1 MAGQGYVQ
9 VPADSV
15 GKKID
20 CVSLSAS
27 GQTVMRQV
35 VVLGGPG
42 TGDSQNYVTVVNG
55 ALTMGGNVNR
65 ISATVTV
72 TGVVTLGAGAANI
85 GTINNI
91 SSTVT
96 VQGNIGISAMP
107 NVNISTMPA
116 VVLAAGAANIG
127 FINGISAT
135 VNVAGTFTIGT
146 INNISATVIAQITSS
161 VNLNISAMP
170 AVALAA
176 GAANIGTINNIS
188 AAVVLAAGSNNI
200 GTINN
205 ISAAVNVVLANGA
218 TVNIS
223 TMPSV
228 VLAAGSN
235 NIGTIQ
241 AISAAVVLAAG
252 TANIGTING
261 ISAAVALAAGVANI
275 GFINN
280 ISAAVRTYQGSLAV
294 PSASHGP
301 KVVTL
306 STSAAVALVA
316 APGAALSI
324 YIDNIVVT
332 NGSGTLTRVD
342 IYDASNTAA
351 CIVCGFAAA
360 SGGGFSTNLNPP
372 AKVSAN
378 TALNV
383 RVKPNVAD
391 VIVTINFH
399 VEA

>member
-42 TGDSQNYVTVVNG
+42 SGDSQNYVTVVNG
-55 ALTMGGNVNR
+55 ALTMGGNINKV
-65 ISATVTV
+65 SATVIAQITSSINLNISAMPAMTGTVNISGSVLAAV
-72 TGVVTLGAGAANI
+72 TGTVNLGAGAANI
-85 GTINNI
+85 GSINNI
-91 SSTVT
+91 SATVT

-146 INNISATVIAQITSS
+146 INNISATVVAQITSS

-170 AVALAA
+170 AITGTVNISGSVLAA
-176 GAANIGTINNIS
+176 VTGSVTIN
-188 AAVVLAAGSNNI
+188 AGSNNI

-205 ISAAVNVVLANGA
+205 ISAA
-218 TVNIS
+218 I
-223 TMPSV
+223 
-228 VLAAGSN
+228 VLAAGS
-235 NIGTIQ
+235 
-241 AISAAVVLAAG
+241 
-252 TANIGTING
+252 ANIGTING

-399 VEA
+399 VEN

>member
-1 MAGQGYVQ
+1 MSGQGYVQ

-55 ALTMGGNVNR
+55 ALTMGGNINR
-65 ISATVTV
+65 VSATVTV

-170 AVALAA
+170 NVTISAMPA
-176 GAANIGTINNIS
+176 ITGTVNIS
-188 AAVVLAAGSNNI
+188 GSVLAAVTGSVTINAGANNI

-205 ISAAVNVVLANGA
+205 ISAA
-218 TVNIS
+218 I
-223 TMPSV
+223 
-228 VLAAGSN
+228 
-235 NIGTIQ
+235 
-241 AISAAVVLAAG
+241 VLAAG

-261 ISAAVALAAGVANI
+261 ISAAVALAAGAANI

>member
-1 MAGQGYVQ
+1 MSGQGYVQ

-35 VVLGGPG
+35 VVLSGGG
-42 TGDSQNYVTVVNG
+42 SGDSQNYVTVVAG
-55 ALTMGGNVNR
+55 ALTIGGNINA
-65 ISATVTV
+65 ISRTACV
-72 TGVVTLGAGAANI
+72 TGSIALIAGTANI
-85 GTINNI
+85 GSINNI
-91 SSTVT
+91 SATVT
-96 VQGNIGISAMP
+96 VQGNIGISSMP

-176 GAANIGTINNIS
+176 GAANIGTINGISATVLAAVTGTVNIS
-188 AAVVLAAGSNNI
+188 GSVLAAVTGSVTINAGSNNI

-205 ISAAVNVVLANGA
+205 ISAA
-218 TVNIS
+218 I
-223 TMPSV
+223 
-228 VLAAGSN
+228 VLAAGS
-235 NIGTIQ
+235 
-241 AISAAVVLAAG
+241 
-252 TANIGTING
+252 ANIGTING
-261 ISAAVALAAGVANI
+261 ISAAVVLAAGAANI
-275 GFINN
+275 GFINK
-280 ISAAVRTYQGSLAV
+280 ISAGVRTYQGSLAV